1 MKLKSIFK
9 LLRIHQYIK
18 NLCVFATLLF
28 AFHFTVEGLAQ
39 AVLAFVLFSLIASS
53 IYVFNDLMDIE
64 EDRQHPTKR
73 FRPLASGD
81 ITKREAY
88 VLTTTL
94 AGVSLLTASL
104 FAPKLACVLGFYF
117 LLNIAYSVR
126 LKHIP
131 IVDIFFIAT
140 GFVLRVFAGAFATG
154 VPASMWII
162 IMTFLLALF
171 MALAKRRDDVL
182 LASEGRA
189 TRKNIDGYNLEF
201 VNAAMSVMSAVII
214 GSYIQYTVSEEVVQR
229 LGTHYLY
236 LTSMF
241 VILGIM
247 RYMQITFVQG
257 ASGSPTTI
265 FLKDRFLQL
274 TILLWLLAFFGIV
287 LADGTITAVLR

>member
-1 MKLKSIFK
+1 MKLKSIIK

-18 NLCVFATLLF
+18 NLCVFAPLLF
-28 AFHFTVEGLAQ
+28 AFHFTIEGFAQ
-39 AVLAFVLFSLIASS
+39 AMVAFVLFSLIASS

-64 EDRQHPTKR
+64 EDRQHPTKQ
-73 FRPLASGD
+73 FRPLASGA
-81 ITKREAY
+81 INKREAY
-88 VLTTTL
+88 SIIAVL
-94 AGVSLLTASL
+94 AGVSMLTAS
-104 FAPKLACVLGFYF
+104 FVDPRLAGVLGFYF
-117 LLNIAYSVR
+117 LLNIAYSIR

-140 GFVLRVFAGAFATG
+140 GFVLRVFAGSFATDI
-154 VPASMWII
+154 PPSMWII

-182 LASEGRA
+182 LASAGKA

-201 VNAAMSVMSAVII
+201 VNAAMTMMSAVII
-214 GSYIQYTVSEEVVQR
+214 ASYILYTISEEVVTR

-236 LTSMF
+236 LTAVF

-247 RYMQITFVQG
+247 RYMQITFVEG

-265 FLKDRFLQL
+265 FLKDRFLQI
-274 TILLWLLAFFGIV
+274 TILLWLLSFFGIAI
-287 LADGTITAVLR
+287 ADGTMLTALH

>member
-1 MKLKSIFK
+1 MKPKSILK

-18 NLCVFATLLF
+18 NLCVFAPLLF
-28 AFHFTVEGLAQ
+28 AFHFTAEGFVQ
-39 AVLAFVLFSLIASS
+39 ATVAFVLFSLIASS
-53 IYVFNDLMDIE
+53 IYVFNDMMDIE

-73 FRPLASGD
+73 FRPLASGAVSM
-81 ITKREAY
+81 REAWLLIAGLA
-88 VLTTTL
+88 VISLLAAWFVDLRL
-94 AGVSLLTASL
+94 AG
-104 FAPKLACVLGFYF
+104 VLGFYF

-140 GFVLRVFAGAFATG
+140 GFVLRVFAGAFATDI
-154 VPASMWII
+154 PPSMWII

-182 LASEGRA
+182 LASEGLA

-214 GSYIQYTVSEEVVQR
+214 GSYILYTISEEVVHR
-229 LGTHYLY
+229 LGTQYLY
-236 LTSMF
+236 LTAVF

-247 RYMQITFVQG
+247 RYMQITFVEG

-265 FLKDRFLQL
+265 FLRDRFLQI
-274 TILLWLLAFFGIV
+274 TILLWLLSFFGIT
-287 LADGTITAVLR
+287 LADGTIMQAVR

>member
-1 MKLKSIFK
+1 
-9 LLRIHQYIK
+9 
-18 NLCVFATLLF
+18 
-28 AFHFTVEGLAQ
+28 
-39 AVLAFVLFSLIASS
+39 
-53 IYVFNDLMDIE
+53 
-64 EDRQHPTKR
+64 
-73 FRPLASGD
+73 
-81 ITKREAY
+81 
-88 VLTTTL
+88 
-94 AGVSLLTASL
+94 LLTASL
-104 FAPKLACVLGFYF
+104 VAPKLACVLGFYF
-117 LLNIAYSVR
+117 LLNLAYSVR

-140 GFVLRVFAGAFATG
+140 GFVLRVFAGAFATNI
-154 VPASMWII
+154 PPSMWII

-182 LASEGRA
+182 LTSQGRA

-236 LTSMF
+236 LTSVF

-274 TILLWLLAFFGIV
+274 TILLWLLSFFGIV
-287 LADGTITAVLR
+287 LADGTITAVLH